1 MRKKQNFA
9 LFEECYKVDTEA
21 DKYKGTFQEYFYRGI
36 SLGFRSALATL
47 GILHHYEAW
56 KKENEAQS

>member
-1 MRKKQNFA
+1 MNKKQKLT
-9 LFEECYKVDTEA
+9 LFEDCYSADTEA
-21 DKYKGTFQEYFYRGI
+21 DKYKGVFQEYFYKGI

-56 KKENEAQS
+56 KSEQEG